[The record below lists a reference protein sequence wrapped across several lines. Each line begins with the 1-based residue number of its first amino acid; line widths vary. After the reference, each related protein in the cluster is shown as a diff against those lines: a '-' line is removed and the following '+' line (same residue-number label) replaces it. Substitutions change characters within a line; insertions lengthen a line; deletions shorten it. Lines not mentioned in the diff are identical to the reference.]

1 MRIAFVPTAKRG
13 QTDMLLTV
21 VADTLLAEGRA
32 VAGLVQY
39 NTDCGD
45 GKCDMDVKVL
55 PDGPMVRISQSL
67 GPQARGCRLD
77 AGALETA
84 VGEIQAAMA
93 GDTQIVIL
101 NKFGKHEAEG
111 RGLRVVI
118 AEAMER
124 GIPVICGVNGLNRE
138 AFVDFT
144 GGLAE
149 EMTGDAASVLSW
161 AREAIGETAV
171 QDRATA

>member
-1 MRIAFVPTAKRG
+1 MKIAFVPTGRRG
-13 QTDMLLTV
+13 ETDMLLTR
-21 VADTLLAEGRA
+21 VAETLMGRGSH

-39 NTDCGD
+39 NTDCGS
-45 GKCDMDVKVL
+45 GKCDMDVRVL

-67 GPQARGCRLD
+67 GPEARGCRLD
-77 AGALETA
+77 AGALEMA

-93 GDTQIVIL
+93 RDTQIVIL

-138 AFVDFT
+138 AFNSFT
-144 GGLAE
+144 GGIAE
-149 EMTGDAASVLSW
+149 ELPAEEGAVTAW
-161 AREAIGETAV
+161 ALQALCLDERH
-171 QDRATA
+171 ATA